1 MRMILLVLLG
11 AALGVWFSLDWHM
24 NAIARGHMDHV
35 MDIMIERRDNL
46 NDFAVG
52 RAKRNLNTRIPK
64 ANPDNMTA
72 ACVFDISEG
81 PVRVQVPVGEYYTSV
96 SVFAGNSDVIYIKND
111 QDIENE
117 TLDLTI
123 GDGKHAVPGGSDP
136 VVSADDRGI
145 VLVRMFSPFDSYD
158 ETARALLETA
168 SCAQI

>member
-11 AALGVWFSLDWHM
+11 VVLGVWLSLDWHM
-24 NAIARGHMDHV
+24 NAIARGHMDDV
-35 MDIMIERRDNL
+35 MDMMIERRDNL
-46 NDFAVG
+46 NDFAIG

-64 ANPDNMTA
+64 ANPDNITA

-81 PVRVQVPVGEYYTSV
+81 PVRVQVPTGDYYTSV

-111 QDIENE
+111 EDIEGD

-123 GDGKHAVPGGSDP
+123 GDGTQAAPDGSDSVTSP
-136 VVSADDRGI
+136 DPRGV
-145 VLVRMFSPFDSYD
+145 VLVRMFSPFDTYD
-158 ETARALLETA
+158 DTARGLLETA